1 MTVLCEQSAIFLS
14 VRAGPPPPPGPQGFS
29 QTSIFS
35 SVSKAQD
42 TCQKEAKKKKKV
54 GSTLFAPLPKNK
66 APPPHPPQQQGQSDT
81 AEKLQFVLL
90 LFELFP
96 CCPVYKLT

>member
-42 TCQKEAKKKKKV
+42 TCQKEAKKKKV
-54 GSTLFAPLPKNK
+54 GSTLFAP
-66 APPPHPPQQQGQSDT
+66 AQEQSSAPHPPQQQGQSDT